1 MTEQVY
7 AEPLK
12 SFATDLL
19 PMPVFSVPV
28 MEKGAA
34 ALQDI
39 NEVRHKCRRLDCVGQ
54 KVASGGRDWS
64 RLRQQLLARHI
75 PVQALVVDVTG
86 SLKRSTWPD
95 CINQGL

>member
-34 ALQDI
+34 ALQEI
-39 NEVRHKCRRLDCVGQ
+39 NEVGRKCSGLTVVVGRS
-54 KVASGGRDWS
+54 AGRS
-64 RLRQQLLARHI
+64 KGLGQA
-75 PVQALVVDVTG
+75 QALAAAPA
-86 SLKRSTWPD
+86 SF
-95 CINQGL
+95 CAGLAC

>member
-34 ALQDI
+34 ALQEI
-39 NEVRHKCRRLDCVGQ
+39 NEVGRKCSGLTVVVGDS
-54 KVASGGRDWS
+54 ASRS
-64 RLRQQLLARHI
+64 RGLG
-75 PVQALVVDVTG
+75 QAQASAAAPASSCAG
-86 SLKRSTWPD
+86 PAW
-95 CINQGL
+95 

>member
-39 NEVRHKCRRLDCVGQ
+39 NEVGRKCRPLTVLVRRSVG
-54 KVASGGRDWS
+54 
-64 RLRQQLLARHI
+64 
-75 PVQALVVDVTG
+75 
-86 SLKRSTWPD
+86 
-95 CINQGL
+95 

>member
-34 ALQDI
+34 ALRDI
-39 NEVRHKCRRLDCVGQ
+39 NEVGRKCRRLPVLVTRLMRTG
-54 KVASGGRDWS
+54 AGSGIIRE
-64 RLRQQLLARHI
+64 
-75 PVQALVVDVTG
+75 
-86 SLKRSTWPD
+86 
-95 CINQGL
+95 